1 MKGIDP
7 SCNTIDSGAASGI
20 SLVPD
25 ASAGSIKPRPVL
37 FFFFFFLV
45 WFCFDFFFLA
55 LILKSHHGRAARLKS
70 KGSKE
75 KGKKPGN
82 RGTLSG

>member
-25 ASAGSIKPRPVL
+25 ASGGSIKPRPAFFFWL
-37 FFFFFFLV
+37 FFVEVFF
-45 WFCFDFFFLA
+45 
-55 LILKSHHGRAARLKS
+55 
-70 KGSKE
+70 
-75 KGKKPGN
+75 
-82 RGTLSG
+82 

>member
-25 ASAGSIKPRPVL
+25 ASGGSIKPRPAFFFWL
-37 FFFFFFLV
+37 FFVEVFFSFNFKISSLYGCQV
-45 WFCFDFFFLA
+45 KRKGEKKNKRKK
-55 LILKSHHGRAARLKS
+55 KS
-70 KGSKE
+70 GSPL
-75 KGKKPGN
+75 G
-82 RGTLSG
+82 

>member
-25 ASAGSIKPRPVL
+25 ASVGSIKPRPV
-37 FFFFFFLV
+37 FFFWAGFLGL
-45 WFCFDFFFLA
+45 FLA
-55 LILKSHHGRAARLKS
+55 LILKSHHGRAARFK
-70 KGSKE
+70 KK
-75 KGKKPGN
+75 KGKKAREQGSCLWL
-82 RGTLSG
+82 GHI

>member
-25 ASAGSIKPRPVL
+25 ASVGSIKPRPAFFLWFVFL
-37 FFFFFFLV
+37 FFFSFNFKISSLYGCQV
-45 WFCFDFFFLA
+45 
-55 LILKSHHGRAARLKS
+55 KS
-70 KGSKE
+70 KEEKNKE
-75 KGKKPGN
+75 KKQGA
-82 RGTLSG
+82 LSG